1 MEPVSAPEQDSARPG
16 LVLDPDTELVGDIGA
31 LVASDQ
37 RQMVLNIVADLH
49 PADISQILTHLSKRE
64 AKQLFTWLSPETAGA
79 VLADLDDD
87 YRAELL
93 EEVPHD
99 RIAEVLEE
107 LETDD
112 VADILADLPD
122 HVADKVLP
130 VLEDASDVGSLMAY
144 EEDTA
149 GGIMAVEFIAVR
161 PEWTVARAT
170 EEVRTNAE
178 TVEDVYVVFVVDEAG
193 KLVGFVSLKKLLL
206 ARASVP
212 IESIMNPDVVSAHT
226 DTDQEDVA
234 RIMERY
240 DLVSLPVV
248 DSENR
253 LVGRVT
259 IDDVVDV
266 IREEAEE
273 DIQRMSGVAGGE
285 EPTDSVFRV
294 SRGRLPWL
302 LLGITGAGLAAAVIL
317 HFEASLAAATVL
329 AGFIPIVAATAG
341 NAGIQSSA
349 VAVQGLASGEIW
361 ATDFGRRMR
370 KEVAVAL
377 MNGVAVALVLGFAV
391 IGLGILVPD
400 QFPNPSRLAF
410 TVSLSLVVVVILATT
425 IGASVPIFL
434 DKMGIDPAIAT
445 GPFITTSNDI
455 LGMIVFFLLAEA
467 LYL

>member
-1 MEPVSAPEQDSARPG
+1 MEPATAPEQETGRTG

-31 LVASDQ
+31 LVTSDQ

-49 PADISQILTHLSKRE
+49 PADIAQLLTHLSKRE
-64 AKQLFTWLSPETAGA
+64 AKQLFSWLTSEVAGS
-79 VLADLDDD
+79 VLAELDDD
-87 YRAELL
+87 FRAELL

-99 RIAEVLEE
+99 RIARVLDE

-112 VADILADLPD
+112 AADILADLPD

-130 VLEDASDVGSLMAY
+130 ELEDAHQVGTLLSY
-144 EEDTA
+144 REDTA
-149 GGIMAVEFIAVR
+149 GGIMGLEYVAVR
-161 PEWTVARAT
+161 PEWNVARAT
-170 EEVRTNAE
+170 EEVRSNAE
-178 TVEDVYVVFVVDEAG
+178 AVENVYVVFVVDEG
-193 KLVGFVSLKKLLL
+193 HHLVGFVSLKRLLL
-206 ARASVP
+206 ARANVLIS
-212 IESIMNPDVVSAHT
+212 SIMKPDVVSAHT

-248 DSENR
+248 DAENR

-285 EPTDSVFRV
+285 EPTDSAFRIT
-294 SRGRLPWL
+294 RGRLPWL
-302 LLGITGAGLAAAVIL
+302 LLGVTGAGLAAAVII
-317 HFEASLAAATVL
+317 HFQSALAAATVL
-329 AGFIPIVAATAG
+329 AAFIPIVAATAG

-361 ATDFGRRMR
+361 ATDFGRRMW

-377 MNGVAVALVLGFAV
+377 MNGAFVSLLLGLAVV
-391 IGLGILVPD
+391 GLGILAPD
-400 QFPNPSRLAF
+400 QFPDSLRLAF
-410 TVSLSLVVVVILATT
+410 TVSISLIIVVVLATT
-425 IGASVPIFL
+425 IGASVPILL

-455 LGMIVFFLLAEA
+455 LGMIVFFLLAEVI
-467 LYL
+467 YL